1 MSRTSRRVFLA
12 QSAVLAP
19 LAQSLFGYEPL
30 RAGNLGVQLYTV
42 RNVIGKNPAATLQ
55 AIEKIGYQEV
65 EATYGNLKEIWS
77 ALKETSLRP
86 VSVHIDEAIFLKG
99 GSELDT
105 TLADVKQRGFK
116 YAVVPYIP
124 VDQRGGADMFKKLAD
139 MLNKSGEKA
148 KAHGL
153 SLCYHN
159 HAFEY
164 KPIGNQT
171 GLDMLMN
178 DTQKDLVSLELDIFW
193 ATIGGHNPVELLQ
206 KYSGRIPLVHLKDKS
221 KSFTKT
227 QYNENVPKD
236 TFKEIGSGSIDIP
249 AVLKAA
255 NSAGVDHYFV
265 EQDSTPGD
273 PVASLAKS
281 FEYLKTRFTS

>member
-12 QSAVLAP
+12 QSAVFAP

-42 RNVIGKNPAATLQ
+42 RNVIGKDPAATLQ

-164 KPIGNQT
+164 KPIGHQT

-227 QYNENVPKD
+227 QYNENVPKN
-236 TFKEIGSGSIDIP
+236 TFKEVGSGSIDIP

-273 PVASLAKS
+273 PLASLAKS